1 MSKSTNKEE
10 KIPFRKAFLL
20 FIDSIKRVWRFD
32 KKYVFITCF
41 VLIVDTLVEALTV
54 LAVAVF
60 NHRITMGAE
69 RYASYIYAYYPILI
83 ILVLSVLNSIFFSIW
98 RWMETK
104 SMDKITAFL
113 LRDSVKKAYTL
124 DYASY
129 DDPEFY
135 NKIQKGWS
143 QDGQMFV
150 DSLSQIFCTVS
161 CVIGMLS
168 YISVLTYIDWKL
180 MLVIT
185 VLRILFNPFIN
196 KTNVLIYRLNNQLSE
211 LRRKEQYYRNFF
223 GSKETAA
230 EGKIFNLN
238 AYAKENYYKAHEE
251 IYRATFMHKLKVTTV
266 NFFSEFIHS
275 FPLVIGYIYLAIG
288 VYNGNISL
296 ADATLFVSVYVGFVN
311 QTYNTIGNF
320 SDFRTYAEKSR
331 YARDFMLLPTHI
343 FSADDSIKDKISGEH
358 TGHSI
363 EFRNVTFRYPNTE
376 KDVLKN
382 VSFYVGEAE
391 TVSIIGANGAGKT
404 TLIHLLMR
412 LYDPTEGIILL
423 DGKDIR
429 NYSAE
434 NLYKIYG
441 VLFQDYCNYAI
452 SAKESITLS
461 TAAIS
466 EDRLDYA
473 LRASTAYK
481 FIDALDSG
489 IDTVLSRRFNSKG
502 IELSTGQKQRIAL
515 ARAYYKDA
523 SIIIF
528 DEPSASID
536 PECEAEIFSA
546 INEARGTKNI
556 WLISHRLSTC
566 TISDRILLLKNG
578 ILVGNGNHN
587 DLLKTSKEYK
597 RMFLIQASRYEV
609 ER

>member
-1 MSKSTNKEE
+1 MFRSTNKED

-32 KKYVFITCF
+32 KKYVFVSCF
-41 VLIVDTLVEALTV
+41 VLIVDTLIEALTV

-60 NHRITMGAE
+60 NYRIAMSAE
-69 RYASYIYAYYPILI
+69 QYYSYIYAYYPILI
-83 ILVLSVLNSIFFSIW
+83 ILVLSVLNSIFFSVW

-104 SMDKITAFL
+104 SMDKITSFL
-113 LRDSVKKAYTL
+113 LHESVKKAYTI

-135 NKIQKGWS
+135 NKVQKGWS
-143 QDGQMFV
+143 QDGRMFV

-180 MLVIT
+180 MIVIT
-185 VLRILFNPFIN
+185 ALRILFNPFIN

-238 AYAKENYYKAHEE
+238 AYAKENYYKAHKE
-251 IYRATFMHKLKVTTV
+251 IYRATFVHKLKITTV

-275 FPLVIGYIYLAIG
+275 FPLIIGYIYLAIG
-288 VYNGNISL
+288 MYNGNISL
-296 ADATLFVSVYVGFVN
+296 ADATLFVSVYLGFVN

-320 SDFRTYAEKSR
+320 SDFRTYAEQSR

-343 FSADDSIKDKISGEH
+343 FSADDNIKDKVSGKH
-358 TGHSI
+358 IGHSI
-363 EFRNVTFRYPNTE
+363 EFRNVSFRYPNTE

-382 VSFYVGEAE
+382 ISFYVGEGE

-434 NLYKIYG
+434 NLYQIYG

-452 SAKESITLS
+452 SAKESITFL

-466 EDRLDYA
+466 EDRLDHA
-473 LRASTAYK
+473 LRASTTCK
-481 FIDALDSG
+481 FIDTFDN
-489 IDTVLSRRFNSKG
+489 VLSRRFDKNG
-502 IELSTGQKQRIAL
+502 VELSTGQKQRIAL

-523 SIIIF
+523 SIIIL

-536 PECEAEIFSA
+536 PESEAEIFNS
-546 INEARGTKNI
+546 INEMSGTKNI

-566 TISDRILLLKNG
+566 IMSDRILLLKAG
-578 ILVGNGNHN
+578 MLIGNGSHN
-587 DLLKTSKEYK
+587 DLIETNDEYK
-597 RMFLIQASRYEV
+597 RMFQLQADRYEV
-609 ER
+609 K